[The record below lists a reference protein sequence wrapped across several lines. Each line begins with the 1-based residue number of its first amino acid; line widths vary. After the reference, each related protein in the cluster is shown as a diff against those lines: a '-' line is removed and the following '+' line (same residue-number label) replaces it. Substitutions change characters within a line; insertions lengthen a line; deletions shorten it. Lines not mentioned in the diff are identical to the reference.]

1 MTNRWTD
8 YATVTSVTI
17 GGIAFSNLNTTK
29 QFIYRVTT
37 WQPLISSSAA
47 TVFFV
52 ILHYDHL
59 PPNVVSITQQPHDS
73 QTDHINHTATASFT
87 DWSYQSQ
94 SNHIIHRLI
103 ISITE
108 QPRHSQTEH
117 INHTA
122 TTSFTDW
129 SYQSQS
135 NHVIHR
141 PNTSIIQQP
150 HHSQSD
156 HINHTTTASFTDW
169 SHQSYSNHII
179 HRLITSITQQPHH
192 SQTDRINHTATTSF
206 TDWSHQSQSN
216 HIIHSLIT
224 SITQQSFL
232 HHIAV
237 SSACLCLLGPWSCC
251 DFDLWPQKLMR
262 SSLLQNATKLKV
274 WWKYVQYSSRHRTNE
289 AKKCTFPQVGPQPSK
304 VPTTPTPT
312 DPELS
317 RACCYQGPQIHS
329 YYSYPQISS
338 LA

>member
-73 QTDHINHTATASFT
+73 QTDH
-87 DWSYQSQ
+87 
-94 SNHIIHRLI
+94 
-103 ISITE
+103 
-108 QPRHSQTEH
+108 
-117 INHTA
+117 
-122 TTSFTDW
+122 
-129 SYQSQS
+129 
-135 NHVIHR
+135 
-141 PNTSIIQQP
+141 
-150 HHSQSD
+150 
-156 HINHTTTASFTDW
+156 
-169 SHQSYSNHII
+169 
-179 HRLITSITQQPHH
+179 
-192 SQTDRINHTATTSF
+192 INHTATTSF